1 MNGPLLTIQ
10 GSIMPDGTLELDSKL
25 PLPPGRVQVTVAP
38 VTVEK
43 KESSVRQSLDVILE
57 ARKSQAVLGRT
68 KQEIDADLQT
78 MRDEWDERDNES
90 NGSRRGIN

>member
-25 PLPPGRVQVTVAP
+25 SLPPGRVQVTVAP

-43 KESSVRQSLDVILE
+43 KESGVRQSLDAILE
-57 ARKSQAVLGRT
+57 SRKSQTVLGRT
-68 KQEIDADLQT
+68 KQEIDADLQA

-90 NGSRRGIN
+90 KEAHHGIN